1 MYMHEIQGFLHWGYN
16 FYYDTLSQGFCDP
29 STDAGF
35 FGGGSAGSS
44 FLVYPCLQGC
54 MQSIR
59 QKVFYEGINDMR
71 ALRLLEKY
79 IGKAKVKAF
88 VQEYFGEVTFFTH
101 PQTAENLLNFRHAL
115 NEKIAECVQ
124 K

>member
-1 MYMHEIQGFLHWGYN
+1 
-16 FYYDTLSQGFCDP
+16 
-29 STDAGF
+29 
-35 FGGGSAGSS
+35 
-44 FLVYPCLQGC
+44 
-54 MQSIR
+54 
-59 QKVFYEGINDMR
+59 MR

-79 IGKAKVKAF
+79 LGKQQVKAF

-101 PQTAENLLNFRHAL
+101 PKTAENLLKFRNAL